1 MKNKQKSDKWLLG
14 KVIRR
19 FPWEYVQGIVLFS
32 ALITPDKNETEEL
45 KQKKITVGKKVRIVQ
60 SWAACEELQNCFS
73 MLND

>member
-1 MKNKQKSDKWLLG
+1 M
-14 KVIRR
+14 
-19 FPWEYVQGIVLFS
+19 QGIVLFS

-60 SWAACEELQNCFS
+60 SRAACEELQNCFS